1 MTVSQ
6 GGFVYG
12 RYDTAAA
19 ALAQAHAASDAH
31 AAVLRRV
38 QATGTT
44 GHATGVQA
52 QDGGGGSVVSFVD
65 LMKARSVLSTANPNS
80 GTASNSG
87 SAAPSST
94 GATYHGGSV
103 TDTASV
109 AGSVTGSNEMGGS
122 THESFDVNAASAPPD
137 FSNASTP
144 RGAHGGGTRATDANA
159 NANATGAGAGA
170 GGAAGSNAR
179 RRAGGGR
186 SRSRD
191 HRVTDPTAVTIA
203 HALEKLQ
210 PGGAQVLSEREG
222 AVAAKYIAELHVQ
235 ISKLHDMNAKGNAV
249 VQRQQKQM
257 LTLTGA
263 LQSMNILPQGGD
275 APSNTTRDADADA
288 DADADPDADGGAHN
302 EDGAPAT
309 GETPAAP
316 ASPKAAGSPKESVED
331 EPLDPERLRRK
342 AAVLQHRLNEQARTT
357 VAATE
362 SLLSVLAQGGGID
375 ALAHFDTTLHE
386 VGLGPIMLPD
396 EQAEQKLRVVSDA
409 HALLKRNVNVALAS
423 PTDLEVWEEAKVGL
437 VTASASEAR

>member
-31 AAVLRRV
+31 AAVLQRV

-44 GHATGVQA
+44 GHATGVQT

-122 THESFDVNAASAPPD
+122 AHESFDVNATSGSAPPD
-137 FSNASTP
+137 LSNASTP
-144 RGAHGGGTRATDANA
+144 RGAHGGGMRAANA
-159 NANATGAGAGA
+159 AGAGAGA
-170 GGAAGSNAR
+170 GTGAGGAGGAAGTNANTNGR

-235 ISKLHDMNAKGNAV
+235 ISK
-249 VQRQQKQM
+249 
-257 LTLTGA
+257 
-263 LQSMNILPQGGD
+263 
-275 APSNTTRDADADA
+275 
-288 DADADPDADGGAHN
+288 
-302 EDGAPAT
+302 
-309 GETPAAP
+309 
-316 ASPKAAGSPKESVED
+316 
-331 EPLDPERLRRK
+331 
-342 AAVLQHRLNEQARTT
+342 
-357 VAATE
+357 
-362 SLLSVLAQGGGID
+362 
-375 ALAHFDTTLHE
+375 
-386 VGLGPIMLPD
+386 
-396 EQAEQKLRVVSDA
+396 VSG
-409 HALLKRNVNVALAS
+409 
-423 PTDLEVWEEAKVGL
+423 WKV
-437 VTASASEAR
+437 

>member
-31 AAVLRRV
+31 AAVLQRV

-44 GHATGVQA
+44 GHATGVQT

-122 THESFDVNAASAPPD
+122 THESIDRGDVNATSGSAPPD
-137 FSNASTP
+137 LSNASTP
-144 RGAHGGGTRATDANA
+144 RGAHGGGTRA
-159 NANATGAGAGA
+159 ANATGAGAGA
-170 GGAAGSNAR
+170 GGAAGTNINGR

-235 ISKLHDMNAKGNAV
+235 ISK
-249 VQRQQKQM
+249 
-257 LTLTGA
+257 
-263 LQSMNILPQGGD
+263 
-275 APSNTTRDADADA
+275 
-288 DADADPDADGGAHN
+288 
-302 EDGAPAT
+302 
-309 GETPAAP
+309 
-316 ASPKAAGSPKESVED
+316 
-331 EPLDPERLRRK
+331 
-342 AAVLQHRLNEQARTT
+342 
-357 VAATE
+357 
-362 SLLSVLAQGGGID
+362 
-375 ALAHFDTTLHE
+375 
-386 VGLGPIMLPD
+386 
-396 EQAEQKLRVVSDA
+396 VSG
-409 HALLKRNVNVALAS
+409 
-423 PTDLEVWEEAKVGL
+423 WKV
-437 VTASASEAR
+437 